1 MYVNKDSTP
10 AGLWQAKEGIV
21 YPKGKEEDEGKISD
35 SQVEHVDV
43 DVCPGV
49 PFGNEGTQG
58 SSIDKKTQEK
68 QRRVSQTLEGVHSAS
83 STGDVGDVGGVAAHT
98 DL

>member
-1 MYVNKDSTP
+1 MYVNKDSTQG
-10 AGLWQAKEGIV
+10 GLWQAKEGIV

-43 DVCPGV
+43 GVCPGV

-83 STGDVGDVGGVAAHT
+83 STGDVGGVAAHT
-98 DL
+98 YL